1 LVSKPA
7 PEASDFKIET
17 TTATPSMMKALI
29 GDTSPDEP
37 EVVEAPAPP
46 KITEAPKVL
55 NSTKPEV

>member
-7 PEASDFKIET
+7 AEPSDFKIET

-46 KITEAPKVL
+46 KIVETPKA
-55 NSTKPEV
+55 